1 MRYMKL
7 LAWKYRTTT
16 LALIAAIAILA
27 ALLAL
32 SPSSAQGASGVWK
45 RCRRPLGMPLR
56 CAESAFSRLASPA
69 RQL

>member
-27 ALLAL
+27 ALLAF
-32 SPSSAQGASGVWK
+32 SPSLARGASGVGEAV
-45 RCRRPLGMPLR
+45 PVSLGD
-56 CAESAFSRLASPA
+56 ASPVPGISP
-69 RQL
+69 Q